1 MNRTMT
7 TTTIALVAVARLHLR
22 LPCCCRRHSPPLR
35 HPPPSSPS
43 PSPTLSPLPSPSS
56 PSLALVAV
64 ALAAVAL
71 ALFVA
76 RHPRR
81 PCPCRTHPLL
91 RPLRRRSTATLVT
104 VAIAISSLAL
114 FVAALII
121 RRALSLFVVACR
133 PAHVHR
139 PTLTLPSLVDCC
151 FFTPP
156 ADGGGR
162 LGASSAPPIQRTR
175 PTPPRRR
182 SKNASRG
189 CGVAATATAIPA
201 LASGQF
207 WPTPSPGAC
216 TTGATRGRGGRAG
229 MLSFGAIS
237 IASAM
242 VSECFCSGLW
252 KSLRR
257 EGIILRK
264 VWYEGVGIKI
274 ENLLTNERRKVRQ
287 RHLILFAP
295 TNISL

>member
-1 MNRTMT
+1 
-7 TTTIALVAVARLHLR
+7 
-22 LPCCCRRHSPPLR
+22 
-35 HPPPSSPS
+35 
-43 PSPTLSPLPSPSS
+43 
-56 PSLALVAV
+56 
-64 ALAAVAL
+64 
-71 ALFVA
+71 
-76 RHPRR
+76 
-81 PCPCRTHPLL
+81 
-91 RPLRRRSTATLVT
+91 
-104 VAIAISSLAL
+104 
-114 FVAALII
+114 
-121 RRALSLFVVACR
+121 LFVVPCR

-156 ADGGGR
+156 TDGGGR

-229 MLSFGAIS
+229 MPSFGAIS

-242 VSECFCSGLW
+242 VSECFFYGGGV
-252 KSLRR
+252 LRV
-257 EGIILRK
+257 EPYVKPSTTTSK
-264 VWYEGVGIKI
+264 VV
-274 ENLLTNERRKVRQ
+274 L
-287 RHLILFAP
+287 
-295 TNISL
+295 